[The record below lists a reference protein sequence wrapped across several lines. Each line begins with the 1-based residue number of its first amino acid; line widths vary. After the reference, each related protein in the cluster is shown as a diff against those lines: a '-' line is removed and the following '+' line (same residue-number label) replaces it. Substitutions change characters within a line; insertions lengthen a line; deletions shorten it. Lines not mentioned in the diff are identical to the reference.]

1 MEELSPVGEL
11 MAMPAPKLAADEGVA
26 SSNAISPRSLIAGV
40 AIKTP
45 RLIEGGGLILSP
57 LPLLCGETGGLPT
70 LAALLPILQNMT

>member
-45 RLIEGGGLILSP
+45 RLIEGVFCAARCRLR
-57 LPLLCGETGGLPT
+57 T